1 MARKQWYFAYGSNLD
16 LQRYESRIGR
26 LAANGYDPDEVL
38 DGEYPD
44 TCPICK
50 NDECVFHDR
59 DWYISKKNYE
69 IFKKIYDVKQV
80 KLKGF
85 KFEFNKDGGVGI
97 ILNNYMSPKKPE
109 AITYSN
115 IMPRKN
121 GVVFGV
127 IYSCTEEEFEILD
140 GYEGTQSGHYKRFPV
155 NVVDVQTGKTY
166 KATTYVACEDKIV
179 KPPPYLRPTNEYLE
193 FILQG
198 GRWHKLP
205 KKYLDKIADLTA
217 VGVKNILY
225 SARQTKDS
233 MYD

>member
-1 MARKQWYFAYGSNLD
+1 MGHF
-16 LQRYESRIGR
+16 
-26 LAANGYDPDEVL
+26 
-38 DGEYPD
+38 
-44 TCPICK
+44 
-50 NDECVFHDR
+50 
-59 DWYISKKNYE
+59 KKNYE
-69 IFKKIYDVKQV
+69 IFKKIYDVKIV

-97 ILNNYMSPKKPE
+97 ISPGLYSSKKPE

-155 NVVDVQTGKTY
+155 NVVDVETGKTY

-193 FILQG
+193 YILQG

-205 KKYLDKIADLTA
+205 KRYLGKIADLTA